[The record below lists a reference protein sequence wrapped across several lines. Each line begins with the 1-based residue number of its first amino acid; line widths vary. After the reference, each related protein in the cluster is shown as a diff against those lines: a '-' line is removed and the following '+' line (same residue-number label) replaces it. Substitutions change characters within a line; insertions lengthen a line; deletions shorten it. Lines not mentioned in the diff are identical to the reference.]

1 VYSKSDPISASL
13 EERSRLGG
21 GYMGG
26 RIIKDKKPEFFFSMQ
41 LLGPGLYI
49 RPKKQRS
56 RSSGGIPS
64 KPNR

>member
-13 EERSRLGG
+13 EERTRLGG

-26 RIIKDKKPEFFFSMQ
+26 RIIKDKKPEFFFTMQ
-41 LLGPGLYI
+41 LIGPGLYI

-56 RSSGGIPS
+56 RSSGGVPYNL
-64 KPNR
+64 NR